1 MLNKLQ
7 SRQGAWSDFDSA
19 VLKLE
24 AKLTDLAWIV
34 FARRFKGLASLR
46 SVRKELERLLPDVVG
61 IWIAGDKEEENEED
75 GEELLEEVEE
85 TPGDTLCDELED
97 DATEADQAEAA
108 VHQDPAAP
116 TSSTRK
122 PDGWGS
128 RSICK
133 MLESLVVADI
143 EGKGF
148 SVGHKIHY
156 LITGGGDNWMWKQR
170 NRKANIEQF
179 AIALSPESEEDSD
192 SRDTATMVAIVRGKE
207 SPEMVRAVLEFVESR
222 CRGSSR

>member
-1 MLNKLQ
+1 MWLTFLPSRTTEMTHLVGGTKADLGAHLARLLVHDRGLARTVLSNEDLLQKIASKGFIPNDVLNKLQ
-7 SRQGAWSDFDSA
+7 SGQGSWSHFDSA

-34 FARRFKGLASLR
+34 FARRFKCLASLG
-46 SVRKELERLLPDVVG
+46 SVRRELERLLPDVVG
-61 IWIAGDKEEENEED
+61 IWIQGDKEEEDEED
-75 GEELLEEVEE
+75 GEGVEE

-108 VHQDPAAP
+108 VHYQDPAAP

-133 MLESLVVADI
+133 MLERLATAVI

-148 SVGHKIHY
+148 SLGQRHA
-156 LITGGGDNWMWKQR
+156 LINP
-170 NRKANIEQF
+170 
-179 AIALSPESEEDSD
+179 S
-192 SRDTATMVAIVRGKE
+192 
-207 SPEMVRAVLEFVESR
+207 
-222 CRGSSR
+222 